1 MKMEMKMKAGCDD
14 IGETNVRM
22 YIISINIV

>member
-1 MKMEMKMKAGCDD
+1 MKMEMKMQAGYDD
-14 IGETNVRM
+14 IGETNFRM